1 MENSIVAAVAIM
13 PIIPTTGVF
22 APLTPNVRTSSS
34 PDRND
39 MSFPNANLIRPLLV
53 ASLLWSF
60 AGCAGFHPIRGI
72 DVDKLHSQYLT
83 PHGVRSHLEPIDFAL
98 LGQSKPIEH
107 RVDTGD
113 VLGIFIE
120 GVLGKDEEA
129 PPVFAPGSDTSAPR
143 IGYPVKVREDGTIS
157 VPLSEPIYVR
167 GLSLREVEDEIRRVQ
182 TGPGGML
189 APGINQNSA
198 KIIVSLQKARSYRV
212 MVVRRDRPQDVNEV
226 FDASQINTIVTRKGS
241 SMLVEL
247 PAYENDV
254 AHALVLSGGLPGL
267 DAENAVY
274 VMRARGRYCQIC
286 AQERL
291 HLHDTPVKLPP
302 ANSTAPLPVPMQG
315 MTSPAQTG
323 SEAGWS
329 FPQPQSP
336 TVRGQNIEQQLY
348 QFDSAHEPA
357 QIQLLSHTTYD
368 DDPTV
373 ESDFDAS
380 FDSGYALPHH
390 SSQALPYTDDY
401 SSCPHQD
408 ATLKNSTVLRIPL
421 ALYPGEMPGFAP
433 EDVLLYDGDTIFI
446 ESRNREFFFTGGLL
460 GGGQYP
466 LPRDYD
472 LDLIGAISLAES
484 RRVLGNKS
492 IGGASVLNQDVT
504 VGASRVVVMRTMPD
518 GLIVPIRVDLKV
530 VKQDPS
536 RSIIIQP
543 GDRIFLQYTKP
554 EACAAFF
561 ERHLFDGLTNGFA
574 SGFAFGAFGD

>member
-1 MENSIVAAVAIM
+1 MYIQPRQRLLLAICLLAA
-13 PIIPTTGVF
+13 
-22 APLTPNVRTSSS
+22 S
-34 PDRND
+34 
-39 MSFPNANLIRPLLV
+39 
-53 ASLLWSF
+53 
-60 AGCAGFHPIRGI
+60 GCAGFHPIRGI
-72 DVDKLHSQYLT
+72 DADQLSGQYFT
-83 PHGVRSHLEPIDFAL
+83 PNGVRSQQQPIDFGL
-98 LGQSKPIEH
+98 LGQAKPLEH

-129 PPVFAPGSDTSAPR
+129 PPVFAPGSDNAAPR

-157 VPLSEPIYVR
+157 IPLSEPVYVR
-167 GLSLREVEDEIRRVQ
+167 GLTLREVENEIRRAQ

-189 APGINQNSA
+189 ASGARPSTA

-226 FDASQINTIVTRKGS
+226 FEASQVNTIVTRKGS

-254 AHALVLSGGLPGL
+254 AHALVMSGGLPGL

-274 VMRARGRYCQIC
+274 VMRSRGRYCQLC

-291 HLHDTPVKLPP
+291 HQNLTPQPR
-302 ANSTAPLPVPMQG
+302 LPVAPEPIPVPQISPMGGFQPTQG
-315 MTSPAQTG
+315 TG
-323 SEAGWS
+323 SGWS
-329 FPQPQSP
+329 MPQRA
-336 TVRGQNIEQQLY
+336 VFRGQNIEQQVY
-348 QFDSAHEPA
+348 QYDSEVDPGRV
-357 QIQLLSHTTYD
+357 QQLSHEEFAPEYQLD
-368 DDPTV
+368 LNGDNGYSLPQAAEPYV
-373 ESDFDAS
+373 E
-380 FDSGYALPHH
+380 
-390 SSQALPYTDDY
+390 DY

-421 ALYPGEMPGFAP
+421 ALYPGEVPTFSS
-433 EDVLLYDGDTIFI
+433 EDVFLYDGDTVFI

-460 GGGQYP
+460 GGGQFP

-484 RRVLGNKS
+484 RRVLSNKS

-504 VGASRVVVMRTMPD
+504 VGASRVIVMRTMPD
-518 GLIVPIRVDLKV
+518 GCIVPIRVDLKD
-530 VKQDPS
+530 VKCDPS
-536 RSIIIQP
+536 KSIIIQP

-574 SGFAFGAFGD
+574 SGFAFGAFGSN